1 MHYPSYLCAPAPRV
15 NMLPLVAI
23 VLGTASVAQ
32 ASATSKQT
40 FDYVIVGAGPAGLV
54 LANRLSADPSVSVA
68 VIEAGADERYN
79 PLVTDVEGFF
89 LGVGSTLDWG
99 YPSAP
104 QKYALNRSLTYS
116 GGKGLGGTTLI
127 NGMTYLRAEK
137 EQIDQWEAFG
147 NDGWDWEN
155 LFEYYRSQ
163 EHFQPPSL
171 DNAENGAT
179 FDQGVHN
186 YDGELAVGWN
196 KYFTKQGMF
205 DILRETSESIG
216 IQWNKDANGGR
227 MSGFSTWPF
236 TQNPTT
242 NTREDAANA
251 FYYPVAEQRTNL
263 KVFLNT
269 TATRM
274 IWAEKFRSRKAV
286 AEAVEILTSSNATD
300 SLYAAKEVILAA
312 GSLRSPAL
320 LELSGVGNPAIL
332 QDLGIDPVISLPAV
346 GANLQDQ
353 PNSAISYTST
363 TNWTGYPSFVTY
375 LTASDLFGTE
385 LPDIIAELQANRSD
399 YAHKIIADLPPNE
412 STIEREE
419 KLIGLQIDLAWSSDS
434 TVPLVEVAWFPNG
447 NAITVAFWALL
458 PFSRG
463 SAHITS
469 TSPLRA
475 PSIDPN
481 FLQLP
486 IDTIVQTA
494 AALKIREYFST
505 APLSK
510 YVTAEVLPGTDAVP
524 TNAGLR
530 DPSWYKWIAGAFGSN
545 SHPVSTA
552 AMRSK
557 ELGGVVDSE
566 GKLYGANNVR
576 IVDASVFPTQI
587 SGHLSA
593 SIYAIAGKIADGIT
607 RAKGWEL

>member
-1 MHYPSYLCAPAPRV
+1 
-15 NMLPLVAI
+15 MLPLVAI
-23 VLGTASVAQ
+23 VFGTASVAQ
-32 ASATSKQT
+32 AAATSKQT
-40 FDYVIVGAGPAGLV
+40 FEYVIVGAGPAGLV
-54 LANRLSADPSVSVA
+54 LANRLSADASVSVA

-127 NGMTYLRAEK
+127 NGMTYLRAEQ
-137 EQIDQWEAFG
+137 EQVDQWEAFG
-147 NDGWDWEN
+147 NDGWNWDN
-155 LFEYYRSQ
+155 VFEYYRSQ
-163 EHFQPPSL
+163 ERFQPPNPE
-171 DNAENGAT
+171 NAENGAT
-179 FDQGVHN
+179 FDEGFHD
-186 YDGELAVGWN
+186 YDGALSVGWN
-196 KYFTKQGMF
+196 KYFTKQGIF
-205 DILRETSESIG
+205 DILRKTSENLG
-216 IQWNKDANGGR
+216 VRWNKDANGGR
-227 MSGFSTWPF
+227 MGGFSTWPF
-236 TQNPTT
+236 TQNSTT

-251 FYYPVAEQRTNL
+251 FYYPIAKQRANL

-269 TATRM
+269 TATRI
-274 IWAEKFRSRKAV
+274 IWTESSRSGEAV
-286 AEAVEILTSSNATD
+286 AEAVEVLTLSNATD
-300 SLYAAKEVILAA
+300 SLYASKEVILAA

-320 LELSGVGNPAIL
+320 LELSGVGNPTIL
-332 QDLGIDPVISLPAV
+332 QGLGIDPVIDLPAV

-385 LPDIIAELQANRSD
+385 LPDIVAKLRANSSD
-399 YAHKIIADLPPNE
+399 YARKIIADLPPNE
-412 STIEREE
+412 STVEREG
-419 KLIGLQIDLAWSSDS
+419 KLIELQLDLAWSSNS
-434 TVPLVEVAWFPNG
+434 TVPLVEVVWFPNG

-463 SAHITS
+463 SVHITS
-469 TSPLRA
+469 TSPTRI
-475 PSIDPN
+475 PSINPN

-505 APLSK
+505 APLSE
-510 YVTAEVLPGTDAVP
+510 YVTAEVAPGTDAVP
-524 TNAGLR
+524 TSAGLR
-530 DPSWYKWIAGAFGSN
+530 DPAWYKWIAGAFGSN

-552 AMRSK
+552 AMRSR

-566 GKLYGANNVR
+566 GKLYGAKNVR
-576 IVDASVFPTQI
+576 VVDASVFPTQI

-593 SIYAIAGKIADGIT
+593 TIYAIAGKIADGIT
-607 RAKGWEL
+607 RAKGREL